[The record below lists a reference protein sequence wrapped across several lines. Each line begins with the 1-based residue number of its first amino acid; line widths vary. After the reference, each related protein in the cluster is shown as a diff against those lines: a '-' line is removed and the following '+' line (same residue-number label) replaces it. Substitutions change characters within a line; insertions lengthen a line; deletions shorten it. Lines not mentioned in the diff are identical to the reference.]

1 MRVSNDVSVLPIAW
15 LWCVDVEQPQ
25 CLMCG
30 LIYGLTIEE
39 EASRLHFRGEM
50 SYLNGEDSD
59 YSSGDESDDN
69 FGATQDPWSSD
80 DEM

>member
-1 MRVSNDVSVLPIAW
+1 
-15 LWCVDVEQPQ
+15 
-25 CLMCG
+25 MCG